1 MLDFDT
7 LNALVL
13 ALAGSAWVY
22 PVVFALVVIDGFFPP
37 LPSETAVVA
46 LGALA
51 VSAGTPHPVWLLAVA
66 AMGAVLGDSTAY
78 LIGRRIGLTRFRWQR
93 RPAVV
98 RMNQR
103 ARTTLLARPASL
115 LLTARYIPVG
125 RVAVNMT
132 AGATRFPFRRF
143 VPLAILGGFC
153 WASYSVLIGAV
164 AGAWLKH
171 NPLLGAL
178 LAVVAA
184 LILGLVI
191 DAGVSRMLRARR
203 RRAPGRPGSADGAR
217 DPAGVSE
224 ADNADS
230 PGTAAETDAGLVLHR
245 EVGEIEPR

>member
-1 MLDFDT
+1 MLDFDA

-13 ALAGSAWVY
+13 TLAGSAWVY

-37 LPSETAVVA
+37 LPSETVVVA

-51 VSAGTPHPVWLLAVA
+51 VSAGTPHPVWLLVVA
-66 AMGAVLGDSTAY
+66 AMGALLGDSAAY

-98 RMNQR
+98 RMNER
-103 ARTTLLARPASL
+103 ARSTLLARPASL

-153 WASYSVLIGAV
+153 WAGYSVLIGAV

-178 LAVVAA
+178 LAVVVA

-203 RRAPGRPGSADGAR
+203 RRAHGRPGSADDGRNPNRA
-217 DPAGVSE
+217 SE
-224 ADNADS
+224 ANGTVS
-230 PGTAAETDAGLVLHR
+230 PGAAVGADAGLVLHR